1 MSKATALLL
10 TLALRVILTWRH
22 GSTAWSTRKRRFDEH
37 TCQLLDYAPLEH
49 QQRRL
54 ESGMTHHDEVV
65 ATDRLRRALLAFQT
79 ARSLYLGAD
88 PAA

>member
-1 MSKATALLL
+1 MST
-10 TLALRVILTWRH
+10 H
-22 GSTAWSTRKRRFDEH
+22 D
-37 TCQLLDYAPLEH
+37 QLLDYAPLEH

>member
-1 MSKATALLL
+1 MST
-10 TLALRVILTWRH
+10 H
-22 GSTAWSTRKRRFDEH
+22 D
-37 TCQLLDYAPLEH
+37 QLLDYAPLEH

-54 ESGMTHHDEVV
+54 ERGMTHHGEVV

-79 ARSLYLGAD
+79 ARSLYRGAD